1 MPMRLLITDLD
12 NTLYD
17 WVTYFANSFR
27 AMVKDLAATLDIQEE
42 TLLDEFK
49 VVHQHYGNS
58 EHPFAMFELPSVR
71 RRFPNSSREELLYEL
86 ESSLA
91 AFRASREK
99 HLRLY
104 EGVHDTLKT
113 VAEEGTIIVAHTEAV
128 AIHAYYRLMRLDI
141 LKYFKHIYALEGFL
155 EPHPN
160 PSRAAELQ
168 PPPGLIETIPRDERK
183 PNPELLQD
191 ICRREGIRVSD
202 ACYIGDS
209 LSRDVSM
216 AKTAGVTA
224 VWARY
229 GTGYEPNLWDI
240 LVRVTHWTDE
250 DVAREA
256 ELRSLYS
263 DIQPDYTIDRFVD
276 LLDVLRLRDSY
287 ERSALPDQAA

>member
-1 MPMRLLITDLD
+1 MKLLITDLD

-17 WVTYFANSFR
+17 WVTYFANSFS
-27 AMVKDLAATLDIQEE
+27 AMVKDLAVTLDVEEE

-49 VVHQHYGNS
+49 AVHQHYGNS

-71 RRFPNSSREELLYEL
+71 RRFPNSSRGDLLYEL
-86 ESSLA
+86 ESPLA

-104 EGVHDTLKT
+104 EGVHDTLK
-113 VAEEGTIIVAHTEAV
+113 AIEKEGTIIVAHTEAV

-141 LKYFKHIYALEGFL
+141 LKFFKHIYALEGFV

-160 PSRAAELQ
+160 PSRAVELT
-168 PPPGLIETIPRDERK
+168 PPPGLIKNIQRSERK

-202 ACYIGDS
+202 ACYVGDS

-216 AKTAGVTA
+216 AKTAGVTS

-229 GTGYEPNLWDI
+229 GTRYEPSLWGI
-240 LVRVTHWTDE
+240 LVRVTHWTDA

-256 ELRSLYS
+256 ALRNLYS
-263 DIQPDYTIDRFVD
+263 DIQPDYTIERFTD
-276 LLDVLRLRDSY
+276 LLDVLRLRDSP

>member
-1 MPMRLLITDLD
+1 MPIRLVITDLD

-17 WVTYFANSFR
+17 WVTYFAHSFR
-27 AMVKDLAATLDIQEE
+27 AMVEELAVTLDAAEE

-71 RRFPNSSREELLYEL
+71 RSFPDSSREELLYEL
-86 ESSLA
+86 KSPLA
-91 AFRASREK
+91 AFRASRER

-113 VAEEGTIIVAHTEAV
+113 LAEEGTVIVAHTEAV

-155 EPHPN
+155 EPHPS
-160 PSRAAELQ
+160 PSRAAELL
-168 PPPGLIETIPRDERK
+168 PPPGLMEIIPRDERK

-202 ACYIGDS
+202 ACYVGDS

-216 AKTAGVTA
+216 AKTAGVIS

-229 GTGYEPNLWDI
+229 GTRYEPSLWDI
-240 LVRVTHWTDE
+240 LVRVTHWSDE

-256 ELRSLYS
+256 ALRNLYS
-263 DIQPDYTIDRFVD
+263 DIQPDHTIERFAD
-276 LLDVLRLRDSY
+276 LLDVLRLREND

>member
-1 MPMRLLITDLD
+1 MRLLITDLD

-17 WVTYFANSFR
+17 WVTYFAHSFR
-27 AMVKDLAATLDIQEE
+27 AMVEELAVTLDVAEATL
-42 TLLDEFK
+42 LNEFK
-49 VVHQHYGNS
+49 AVHQHYGNS

-71 RRFPNSSREELLYEL
+71 HRFPNSSREELLYEL

-99 HLRLY
+99 HLQLY
-104 EGVHDTLKT
+104 EGVHDTLKA

-128 AIHAYYRLMRLDI
+128 SIHAYYRLMRLDI

-160 PSRAAELQ
+160 PSRAAELM
-168 PPPGLIETIPRDERK
+168 PPPSLIEIIPRDERK
-183 PNPELLQD
+183 PNPKLLQD
-191 ICRREGIRVSD
+191 ICRREGIRESD
-202 ACYIGDS
+202 ACYVGDS

-229 GTGYEPNLWDI
+229 GTRYEPSLWDI

-256 ELRSLYS
+256 ELRNLYS

-276 LLDVLRLRDSY
+276 LLDVLRPGDSY

>member
-1 MPMRLLITDLD
+1 MKLLITDLD

-27 AMVKDLAATLDIQEE
+27 AMVKDLALTLDVEEE

-49 VVHQHYGNS
+49 AVHQHYGNS

-71 RRFPNSSREELLYEL
+71 RRFPDSSREQLYSDL
-86 ESSLA
+86 KSSIA
-91 AFRASREK
+91 AFRAGREE

-104 EGVHDTLKT
+104 AGVSDTLR
-113 VAEEGTIIVAHTEAV
+113 AISEGGTIIVAHTEAV
-128 AIHAYYRLMRLDI
+128 AIHAYYRLLKLDI
-141 LKYFKHIYALEGFL
+141 LKYFKHIYALEGHF

-160 PSRAAELQ
+160 PARAAELV
-168 PPPGLIETIPRDERK
+168 PPVGLIETISRNKRK
-183 PNPELLQD
+183 PNPELLKE
-191 ICRREGIRVSD
+191 ICRSEGVRLAD
-202 ACYIGDS
+202 ACYVGDS

-216 AKTAGVTA
+216 AKSAKVMA

-229 GTGYEPNLWDI
+229 GTSYEGSLWDI

-250 DVAREA
+250 DVTREA
-256 ELRSLYS
+256 ELRNLYA
-263 DIQPDYTIDRFVD
+263 DTQPDFTIDSFVE
-276 LLDVLRLRDSY
+276 LLDVIGLRGSY

>member
-1 MPMRLLITDLD
+1 VKLLITDLD

-17 WVTYFANSFR
+17 WVTYFAHSFQ
-27 AMVKDLAATLDIQEE
+27 AMVKELTVTLDVAEE

-71 RRFPNSSREELLYEL
+71 RRFPDSSREELLYEL
-86 ESSLA
+86 KSPLA

-113 VAEEGTIIVAHTEAV
+113 FAEEGTVIVAHTEAV

-160 PSRAAELQ
+160 PSRGAELL
-168 PPPGLIETIPRDERK
+168 PPPGLIEIVPRNERK

-191 ICRREGIRVSD
+191 ICRREGILQSD
-202 ACYIGDS
+202 ACYVGDS

-216 AKTAGVTA
+216 AKSAGVTA

-229 GTGYEPNLWDI
+229 GTRYEPSLWDI

-256 ELRSLYS
+256 ELRNLYS
-263 DIQPDYTIDRFVD
+263 DIQPDYIIDNFVD
-276 LLDVLRLRDSY
+276 LLDVLAVTDSY
-287 ERSALPDQAA
+287 ESSVVPDQAA

>member
-1 MPMRLLITDLD
+1 MKLLITDLD

-27 AMVKDLAATLDIQEE
+27 AMVKDLAVTLDVDEE
-42 TLLDEFK
+42 NLLDEFK

-71 RRFPNSSREELLYEL
+71 RRYPGSSRQELLVKL
-86 ESSLA
+86 ESPLA
-91 AFRASREK
+91 AFRAAREK

-104 EGVHDTLKT
+104 AGVSDTLRA
-113 VAEEGTIIVAHTEAV
+113 VSEEGTIIVAHTEAV

-141 LKYFKHIYALEGFL
+141 LKYFRHIYALEGHP

-160 PSRAAELQ
+160 PSRAAELI
-168 PPPGLIETIPRDERK
+168 PPPGLIDFIKRNERK
-183 PNPELLQD
+183 PNPAVLQH
-191 ICRREGIRVSD
+191 ICRSEGILPSD
-202 ACYIGDS
+202 ACYVGDS

-229 GTGYEPNLWDI
+229 GTGYERSLWDI

-256 ELRSLYS
+256 ELRNLYS

-276 LLDVLRLRDSY
+276 LLDVLGLRANY

>member
-1 MPMRLLITDLD
+1 MNLLITDLD

-27 AMVKDLAATLDIQEE
+27 AMTKDLAARLEVEE
-42 TLLDEFK
+42 EALLDEFK
-49 VVHQHYGNS
+49 AVHRHYGNS

-71 RRFPNSSREELLYEL
+71 RRFPNSSRQELLVEL
-86 ESSLA
+86 DSSLA
-91 AFRASREK
+91 AFRAAREK

-104 EGVHDTLKT
+104 TGVSETLR
-113 VAEEGTIIVAHTEAV
+113 ALSEAGTIIVAHTEAV

-141 LKYFKHIYALEGFL
+141 LKYFKHIYALEGCP
-155 EPHPN
+155 EPHPD
-160 PSRAAELQ
+160 PTRAAQLV
-168 PPPGLIETIPRDERK
+168 PPPDLIDFIPKNERK
-183 PNPELLQD
+183 PNPALLQH
-191 ICRREGIRVSD
+191 ICHSEGIRLSD
-202 ACYIGDS
+202 AYYVGDS

-229 GTGYEPNLWDI
+229 GTGYERSLWDI

-256 ELRSLYS
+256 ELRTLYS
-263 DIQPDYTIDRFVD
+263 DIQPDHTIDRFVD
-276 LLDVLRLRDSY
+276 LLDILGLRVDY

>member
-1 MPMRLLITDLD
+1 MKLLITDLD

-17 WVTYFANSFR
+17 WVTYFANSFS
-27 AMVKDLAATLDIQEE
+27 AMIKDLAVTLDIEEE

-71 RRFPNSSREELLYEL
+71 RRFPNSSRNELLYEL
-86 ESSLA
+86 ESPLA

-104 EGVHDTLKT
+104 EGVYDTLKT
-113 VAEEGTIIVAHTEAV
+113 LAEEGAIIVAHTEAV

-160 PSRAAELQ
+160 PSRAAELV
-168 PPPGLIETIPRDERK
+168 PPPGLIKVIPRNERK
-183 PNPELLQD
+183 PNPELLQH
-191 ICRREGIRVSD
+191 ICGQEGIRPSD
-202 ACYIGDS
+202 ACYVGDS

-229 GTGYEPNLWDI
+229 GTRYEPSLWDI

-256 ELRSLYS
+256 ELRNLYS
-263 DIQPDYTIDRFVD
+263 DIQPDYIIDSFVD
-276 LLDVLRLRDSY
+276 LLDVLAVTDSY
-287 ERSALPDQAA
+287 ESSVVPDQAA